1 MEIVKIRTKRGKI
14 ITLTVEK
21 KTEFHYIGVGKFGE
35 DVILPIDEI
44 DSLETLRGGLN
55 GEGE

>member
-21 KTEFHYIGVGKFGE
+21 KTEFHYIGTGLFGE